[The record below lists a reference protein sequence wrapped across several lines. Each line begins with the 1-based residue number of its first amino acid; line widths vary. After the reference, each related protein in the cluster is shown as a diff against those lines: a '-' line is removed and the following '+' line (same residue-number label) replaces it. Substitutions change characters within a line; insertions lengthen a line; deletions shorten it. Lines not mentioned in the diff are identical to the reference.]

1 MQDLSCTSGNLF
13 HNFRANEPIFSEPG
27 SKCLYA
33 GILFI
38 KNEDLWIQTF
48 LRACVWTEN
57 DFPQTRVLGHSFL
70 SKPTIHVM

>member
-13 HNFRANEPIFSEPG
+13 HNFRANEPILSEPG
-27 SKCLYA
+27 SRCLYA
-33 GILFI
+33 GILFT
-38 KNEDLWIQTF
+38 KYEDTVDSDI

-57 DFPQTRVLGHSFL
+57 DFPQTGMLGHSFL